1 LSIGSFATSLSIGSF
16 ATRLSIGSFAMRL
29 SIGSFA
35 TRIGS
40 FATRRGR
47 MSPQARRSEDAAP
60 FSFTRRAVKWNRRT
74 RDFKSIFQKKEE
86 KERKVQG
93 KT

>member
-1 LSIGSFATSLSIGSF
+1 LSIGSF
-16 ATRLSIGSFAMRL
+16 ATRLSIGSFATRLSIGSFATRL

-40 FATRRGR
+40 FATRRWR

-60 FSFTRRAVKWNRRT
+60 FLFTREARVNGT
-74 RDFKSIFQKKEE
+74 GELVF
-86 KERKVQG
+86 
-93 KT
+93 